1 MISYKNIETKQ
12 SINKK
17 VKLWIKDIIANENK
31 TCGDILIIFCS
42 DEYLLKK
49 NIKYL
54 KHNNYT
60 DVITFD
66 YCIDNI
72 LSGDIFIST
81 ERVAENAIQY
91 SVSYEHELYRV
102 IAHAI
107 LHLAGYNDKSLNE
120 KKIIK
125 ERENHYLKFITI

>member
-1 MISYKNIETKQ
+1 MLEQ
-12 SINKK
+12 
-17 VKLWIKDIIANENK
+17 IK
-31 TCGDILIIFCS
+31 S
-42 DEYLLKK
+42 DLK
-49 NIKYL
+49 IYSML
-54 KHNNYT
+54 
-60 DVITFD
+60 
-66 YCIDNI
+66 
-72 LSGDIFIST
+72 
-81 ERVAENAIQY
+81 NAIQY